1 MEKDERCCGN
11 CHYADYYK
19 RRGGVTIT
27 AWVDCEVYTRKME
40 RQHKPCHNWKERK
53 HEG

>member
-1 MEKDERCCGN
+1 MEKEERCCGN
-11 CHYADYYK
+11 CLYGNYYK
-19 RRGGVTIT
+19 RKCSVIT